1 MKKIKEIKHEVLTL
15 SPKIVENEIND
26 KYIKKIDDLLDIKD
40 CKNIALVGNYGSGKS
55 SLIKTFLYKRKEYSK
70 KTLTVTIGSYI
81 TDNDISDN
89 QVNTKEQIL
98 VNRVEE
104 SILKQIIYRKKASKF
119 PKSTL
124 IRFDKEN
131 WLKKFIYTLAIIYTI
146 WFSCFYYFKIYEE
159 KQITIE
165 KLFNYFG
172 IHGLIMFGI
181 LVFLIS
187 KIVKIIINKVKINK
201 IKIKDCEMD
210 LHQDTNSLFSRYLS
224 EIIYYFQITKYK
236 LVVFED
242 LDRFPNDI
250 ALKVIQELKEL
261 NTILNNSYGI
271 KKVVFIYAVKD
282 NLFDKVEDKN
292 KFYDYNLSILPIST
306 TFNSELNLVGLL
318 KQENVY
324 VDFSSNLISIVSKHI
339 YDMRTL
345 INIVNDYCL
354 FKDITNTKNYD
365 KLFAMVTFKNYY
377 YKEYNLMSQNED
389 KDIIKQA
396 LNSIEEKKKELIM
409 KLTDDKTNI
418 YEQIS
423 NIENDAI
430 KSKNELKQLLLSY
443 NATSGYDGRAVTH
456 YYINDGTALNISEFL
471 SDGFDMEQLV
481 DNNFSLKRYD
491 GRINERDVFSRFES
505 KEMFLERYNSID
517 SDSKIEELKQSIDK
531 INKQIEKI
539 RTSSIS
545 DIFKKYFAYN
555 KLENN
560 SEKNKQLLYDLIQN
574 DYIMDDYMDYITSPV
589 IYGDSENAESLLYSD
604 SKFLMDFRQEKY
616 SYDTKLVGFK
626 TILDR
631 IKDDLNSPY
640 ALNYDLLNYLI
651 DNKESLNKYIE
662 SFFSQFKEL
671 DSIKIKFIIEFFKRH
686 LDKVNYILELFLKN
700 KYDVWSSYIKNIN
713 DMTIDDGLFLAKN
726 ILCQKDYI
734 KIIENIS
741 SLKEFFEDKISMEEN
756 NLNKILSNDCVRE
769 NLLLI
774 KPRLNDISILNN
786 ENFLFV
792 YENNLYSFDE
802 KNLFKIVEDNII
814 DLEKVKTDDRFQK
827 LYNYIKDN
835 LEIFCDEYYIIHKE
849 TLSLQELIN
858 TVINSEIKL
867 SIKKEVYSREKF
879 KLRNINNVEKE
890 LYVDLILYDHLNIN
904 WKNILDLYKQV
915 ENNIL
920 FEYVSK
926 NLNKL
931 LNKSIPDE
939 DKKKI
944 ESFFKKYILY
954 LIEIDLKNSEN
965 VIQLYTPKYE
975 QINNITKEECILLIK
990 YNCILFNKFN
1000 YRYILKLL
1008 NKEERYVYVLNYFNN
1023 NNKITE
1029 IVNTILLE
1037 DLELLLIS
1045 DGLSNDQKMELMYGI
1060 YKKEKRIN
1068 EENAIELFINRLKI
1082 SFKENVI
1089 HQINYNK
1096 TIYNAILKKL
1106 KQNETFKSLE
1116 INDEKINFK
1125 L

>member
-1 MKKIKEIKHEVLTL
+1 MEKNKEKKHEILTL
-15 SPKIVENEIND
+15 SPKVVENEIND
-26 KYIKKIDDLLDIKD
+26 KYIKKIDDLLAIDD

-55 SLIKTFLYKRKEYSK
+55 SLIKTFLHKRKKYSK

-81 TDNDISDN
+81 ADNDISDN
-89 QVNTKEQIL
+89 QVNSKEQIL

-124 IRFDKEN
+124 IRFDKEK
-131 WLKKFIYTLAIIYTI
+131 WLKKFIYILATIYTI
-146 WFSCFYYFKIYEE
+146 WFSCFYYFKLFEE
-159 KQITIE
+159 KKITIE

-181 LVFLIS
+181 LLFLIS
-187 KIVKIIINKVKINK
+187 KVVKIIINKVKINK

-261 NTILNNSYGI
+261 NTILNNGYGI

-324 VDFSSNLISIVSKHI
+324 GDLSSNLISIVSKYI

-365 KLFAMVTFKNYY
+365 KLFAMVTFKNHY
-377 YKEYNLMSQNED
+377 YKEYNLMSQDDD
-389 KDIIKQA
+389 KAIIKKT
-396 LNSIEEKKKELIM
+396 LDSVEEKKKELISE
-409 KLTDDKTNI
+409 LTDDKTKI
-418 YEQIS
+418 YEQIK
-423 NIENDAI
+423 NIENDTI

-443 NATSGYDGRAVTH
+443 NATRDYDAKAVS
-456 YYINDGTALNISEFL
+456 YYCIDNGSDVSISVFL
-471 SDGFDMEQLV
+471 SDDFDMEQLV
-481 DNNFSLKRYD
+481 NSDFSLKRYNT
-491 GRINERDVFSRFES
+491 RINERDVFSKFGS
-505 KEMFLERYNSID
+505 KEMFLERYNSISND
-517 SDSKIEELKQSIDK
+517 NKIEELKQSINK
-531 INKQIEKI
+531 INDQIEKI
-539 RTSSIS
+539 KTSNVS
-545 DIFKKYFAYN
+545 DIFKQYFGY
-555 KLENN
+555 KKFKNN
-560 SEKNKQLLYDLIQN
+560 TEKDKNLLYDLIQN

-589 IYGDSENAESLLYSD
+589 IYGENENAESLLYSD
-604 SKFLMDFRQEKY
+604 SKFLMDFRQGKY
-616 SYDTKLVGFK
+616 SFDTKLVGFK

-631 IKDDLNSPY
+631 IKDNLDSPY

-662 SFFSQFKEL
+662 LFFSQFKEL
-671 DSIKIKFIIEFFKRH
+671 DSIKIKFIIEFLKKH
-686 LDKVNYILELFLKN
+686 PDKINYILSLFLKN
-700 KYDVWSSYIKNIN
+700 KYDIWSSYIENIN
-713 DMTIDDGLFLAKN
+713 DMTIDDGLYLAEKT
-726 ILCQKDYI
+726 LHQKDYI

-741 SLKEFFEDKISMEEN
+741 SLKEFFEDRISTEKN
-756 NLNKILSNDCVRE
+756 NLNEILSNNNVRE
-769 NLLLI
+769 NLLII
-774 KPRLNDISILNN
+774 KPRLNDINILNN

-814 DLEKVKTDDRFQK
+814 DLEKVKTEDRFQK

-835 LEIFCDEYYIIHKE
+835 LESFCEEYYIIHKE
-849 TLSLQELIN
+849 HLGLQELIN
-858 TVINSEIKL
+858 TVINNEMKL
-867 SIKKEVYSREKF
+867 SIKKEVYSRENF

-890 LYVDLILYDHLNIN
+890 LYVDLILYDHLNVN

-915 ENNIL
+915 ENNVL
-920 FEYVSK
+920 FEYVTK

-954 LIEIDLKNSEN
+954 LIEIDLKTAEN

-975 QINNITKEECILLIK
+975 QINNISKEECILLIK

-1000 YRYILKLL
+1000 YKYILKLL
-1008 NKEERYVYVLNYFNN
+1008 NKEERYIYVLNYFNN
-1023 NNKITE
+1023 NKTLTE

-1037 DLELLLIS
+1037 DLELLLSS
-1045 DGLSNDQKMELMYGI
+1045 DGLNNDQRMELMYSI

-1068 EENAIELFINRLKI
+1068 EENAIELFINRLKT
-1082 SFKENVI
+1082 SFEENVI
-1089 HQINYNK
+1089 YQIKYNK
-1096 TIYNAILKKL
+1096 NIYNAILKKL